1 MQIHEPDNTDLSKPF
16 YCNVCD
22 ARSSDM
28 NLMVRHRAIHTDEKP
43 FQCQHCD
50 YKTRWKKDLKTHEL
64 IHTGQY
70 VHSWVCWWTTQDSVV
85 ELQLISHNRGFGHL
99 ETTITIPGCFNSRN
113 FSFIWNQTKC
123 LVHISISLSDLSY
136 HMIDSLSFIVL
147 AVLYTRVLYNV
158 YWYTLL
164 YLYSRKHHR
173 YQSL

>member
-70 VHSWVCWWTTQDSVV
+70 VHC
-85 ELQLISHNRGFGHL
+85 
-99 ETTITIPGCFNSRN
+99 
-113 FSFIWNQTKC
+113 
-123 LVHISISLSDLSY
+123 
-136 HMIDSLSFIVL
+136 
-147 AVLYTRVLYNV
+147 
-158 YWYTLL
+158 
-164 YLYSRKHHR
+164 
-173 YQSL
+173 

>member
-1 MQIHEPDNTDLSKPF
+1 MFVSPLNILLNSKFVLVNCLNDDVSAYCNVFFLILFKVHMQIHEPDNTDLSKPF

-70 VHSWVCWWTTQDSVV
+70 VHS
-85 ELQLISHNRGFGHL
+85 
-99 ETTITIPGCFNSRN
+99 
-113 FSFIWNQTKC
+113 
-123 LVHISISLSDLSY
+123 
-136 HMIDSLSFIVL
+136 
-147 AVLYTRVLYNV
+147 
-158 YWYTLL
+158 
-164 YLYSRKHHR
+164 
-173 YQSL
+173 